1 MSKASVFCLST
12 SRRQAQDIVSQLKM
26 AGFFSNEISVL
37 FPYHGTLLEFPVGK
51 VLQAP
56 KRGYSGELLA
66 TLGWLAGTGT
76 VKIPGVPLLIGSGP
90 ILTAFE
96 SNEDGKAAKSI
107 LQGLK
112 ELGMP
117 ESKAKQYDLKI
128 RSGDI
133 LIATHTENSTEVA
146 VAREIFSYSKA
157 MSISLASPKS
167 ESQDHRIEDTA
178 NYQFA

>member
-12 SRRQAQDIVSQLKM
+12 SRRQAQDIVSQLKV

-37 FPYHGTLLEFPVGK
+37 FPYHGTLLEFPVDK

-90 ILTAFE
+90 ILNAFG
-96 SNEDGKAAKSI
+96 SNADGKAAKTI
-107 LQGLK
+107 FQGLK
-112 ELGMP
+112 GLGIP
-117 ESKAKQYDLKI
+117 ESKAKHYDLKI

-146 VAREIFSYSKA
+146 VAREIFAYSKA
-157 MSISLASPKS
+157 TAISLGAPKS
-167 ESQDHRIEDTA
+167 ESHDNPIADAA